1 MLQFQSMASS
11 TKQDM
16 SARYQMLKKTTKK
29 FTKEPDKLIYF
40 VQEIFAEYEPT
51 SCDPVYTLINPLL
64 HKLVNY
70 VKSRGLIIK
79 VSNEHTL
86 ILNLFAKLCACAK
99 KYNILAFGSETHNF
113 KYTNLYKYISRYIS
127 YLPEHFLDYETPED
141 LGNMDI
147 DNTNDIHNNTDNE
160 TRGNETRGN
169 ETRDSFGEFSNT
181 DESSINSNY
190 YVFEETGNESVFGS
204 ETANLNINDKETYEE
219 ISEFSFENGNTN
231 IEKIQSIQNIQ
242 ELMTLI
248 YKYVYITGSFLKDL
262 EVYKKNKIVYNPNDS
277 ANVLSNLV
285 KIYKQSLVE
294 YFKKEKIEETIYM
307 NVLFYSNDIKYS
319 DLEKIIVK
327 CFNIS
332 FNIDNGLYEY
342 VCGYNVKN
350 KFDKNKFSLSKEL
363 NNILVNKTYEEQNTS
378 NVVAQLLIP
387 LIIYELGPGD
397 FEFDIE
403 SKDKTKISLIGK
415 INSFI
420 LKILRNSGIEIND
433 KINLELYRKKTHEN
447 YCKHKIFYTIDD
459 LNQMIMIKQPEIN
472 PNILT
477 KNLSPKS
484 NNVKDLE
491 VYINKIKE
499 FFERN
504 GLNFDKFEEEE
515 PFF

>member
-1 MLQFQSMASS
+1 MFNN
-11 TKQDM
+11 
-16 SARYQMLKKTTKK
+16 
-29 FTKEPDKLIYF
+29 
-40 VQEIFAEYEPT
+40 YEPT
-51 SCDPVYTLINPLL
+51 SCNPIYTLINPLL
-64 HKLVNY
+64 HRIVSY

-79 VSNEHTL
+79 VSNEHKL

-99 KYNILAFGSETHNF
+99 KYNILAFGSEKHNF

-147 DNTNDIHNNTDNE
+147 DNTNDINGAGGSQSLQDRLGGTYFNNDELSVDPNDYIFD
-160 TRGNETRGN
+160 
-169 ETRDSFGEFSNT
+169 DSVN
-181 DESSINSNY
+181 D
-190 YVFEETGNESVFGS
+190 SVAGS
-204 ETANLNINDKETYEE
+204 ETANINDQETYEE

-231 IEKIQSIQNIQ
+231 IETIQSTQNIQ
-242 ELMTLI
+242 ELMRLI
-248 YKYVYITGSFLKDL
+248 YKYVYITGSFLEDL

-285 KIYKQSLVE
+285 KIYKQSLDE
-294 YFKKEKIEETIYM
+294 YYKKENIEETIFM

-319 DLEKIIVK
+319 DLEKIIVN

-342 VCGYNVKN
+342 VCGYNAKN

-363 NNILVNKTYEEQNTS
+363 NNILVNKTYEELNTS

-397 FEFDIE
+397 FEFDID
-403 SKDKTKISLIGK
+403 SKDKTKISLIKK

-420 LKILRNSGIEIND
+420 LKILRNSGLETNG

-447 YCKHKIFYTIDD
+447 YCKHKIFYTMDD
-459 LNQMIMIKQPEIN
+459 LNKMIITKQQEIT
-472 PNILT
+472 PNLLIE
-477 KNLSPKS
+477 KLSPKS
-484 NNVKDLE
+484 N
-491 VYINKIKE
+491 INKIKK

-504 GLNFDKFEEEE
+504 GLNFDKFEENLFTESSDSDI
-515 PFF
+515 